1 MFTVYASNGSK
12 SQSKDSEDF
21 PTAMRAFAK
30 AAKNPPV
37 IEAVA
42 LVHDHP
48 EWGASTLML
57 HTTAGG
63 TEAYYAEIAQWA
75 Y

>member
-1 MFTVYASNGSK
+1 
-12 SQSKDSEDF
+12 
-21 PTAMRAFAK
+21 MRAFAK
-30 AAKNPPV
+30 AAKNPV
-37 IEAVA
+37 IEAVT

-57 HTTAGG
+57 HTAAGG
-63 TEAYYAEIAQWA
+63 TEAYYAKIAQWA